1 MEDTD
6 QGFDGWLRRRY
17 ERHVLPSRPVVPG
30 VVPGLFDLRLVPWG
44 GGGGDEETRTPDPLL
59 AKEVLYQLS
68 YVPSAPEWMVGV
80 SGLEPETSALSGQ
93 CSNQLS

>member
-1 MEDTD
+1 MEGTD

-44 GGGGDEETRTPDPLL
+44 AEVVETRRLELL
-59 AKEVLYQLS
+59 TLS
-68 YVPSAPEWMVGV
+68 LQRRCSA
-80 SGLEPETSALSGQ
+80 
-93 CSNQLS
+93 N